1 MEQPVR
7 RRALIGAGVALL
19 VIALLLLRSAPR
31 TLPDHAYPVPGENDR
46 LEVEVLNG
54 SGRSGA
60 ARTATRVLRRGGLDV
75 VFFGN
80 ADESSRETT
89 RLLVR
94 RGDSTAARKA
104 ARLLGVGV
112 TEWAPD
118 STRRVDLTVILGTD
132 FRPPDELHP

>member
-31 TLPDHAYPVPGENDR
+31 TLPDHAYPVPGESDR

-60 ARTATRVLRRGGLDV
+60 ARTATRVLRQGGLDV

-80 ADESSRETT
+80 ADESARETT

-104 ARLLGVGV
+104 ARLLGVGA

-132 FRPPDELHP
+132 FRPPDALHP